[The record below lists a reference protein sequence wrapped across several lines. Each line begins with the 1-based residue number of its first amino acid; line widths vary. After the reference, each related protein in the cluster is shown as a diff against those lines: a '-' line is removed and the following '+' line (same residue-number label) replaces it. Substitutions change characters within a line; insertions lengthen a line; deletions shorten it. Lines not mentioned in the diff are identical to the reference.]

1 VGQPPCWIEVKSVTL
16 VQQGVARFPDA
27 PTLRGQRHVRELMR
41 AVQEGQRAAVVFVVQ
56 REDAERLVPH
66 DENDPAFGRALRQA
80 ARAGVE
86 VYAWR
91 CRVGLDAIQLA
102 DAIPVQL

>member
-1 VGQPPCWIEVKSVTL
+1 
-16 VQQGVARFPDA
+16 
-27 PTLRGQRHVRELMR
+27 MR

-86 VYAWR
+86 LSFGEIVADTLAQVGATSEEAVY
-91 CRVGLDAIQLA
+91 VGDRGAIDAGLLKIMSKMR
-102 DAIPVQL
+102 ISVISSNFS